1 MFGTSK
7 VAPDKSVELTRVMR
21 FRSFLFIAFACT
33 AVHAHAQWMDQ
44 STGQALPDT
53 KSRKSSGVTG
63 ASLVLTGDAASFIK
77 EWTSSPES
85 HAPRVPRLGPV
96 RRGDSVWAL
105 LFFTGCGTEKTICD
119 AIVDFTVLN
128 PDGSVYAEQPGNKV
142 STQPSGKPGII
153 YLSQS
158 YLQVRI
164 EPQDSLGRYR
174 VLALFKQGR

>member
-1 MFGTSK
+1 
-7 VAPDKSVELTRVMR
+7 
-21 FRSFLFIAFACT
+21 
-33 AVHAHAQWMDQ
+33 MDH
-44 STGQALPDT
+44 STGQIMPDT
-53 KSRKSSGVTG
+53 KSSKSSGVTG

-105 LFFTGCGTEKTICD
+105 VFFTGCGTEKTICD
-119 AIVDFTVLN
+119 ASVDFTVLK
-128 PDGSVYAEQPGNKV
+128 PDGSVYSEQPGNKV

-158 YLQVRI
+158 YLQIRI
-164 EPQDSLGRYR
+164 EPQDSLGKYR
-174 VLALFKQGR
+174 VSALFKQGAGNSPIQLESEFEVLP